1 MQISLSAPGNLR
13 ILLQWSIFLLICEIN
28 QNLQLLQITRRHPHL
43 HVKTLDIKFKVL
55 HILIHEVFTQTD
67 LFIFHYPLVQSATA
81 HDLNAPACRGSVAD
95 TVVSA
100 ISRNDLHGLINKFLE
115 FHLKE
120 T

>member
-43 HVKTLDIKFKVL
+43 HVKTLDIKCKVL
-55 HILIHEVFTQTD
+55 HILIQEVLTQTY
-67 LFIFHYPLVQSATA
+67 LLIFHSYKAPQR
-81 HDLNAPACRGSVAD
+81 HDLNAPVCRGSVAD

>member
-43 HVKTLDIKFKVL
+43 HVKTLDIKCKVL
-55 HILIHEVFTQTD
+55 HILIQEVLTQTY
-67 LFIFHYPLVQSATA
+67 LFIFHSPLAQR
-81 HDLNAPACRGSVAD
+81 HDLNAPVCRGSVAD